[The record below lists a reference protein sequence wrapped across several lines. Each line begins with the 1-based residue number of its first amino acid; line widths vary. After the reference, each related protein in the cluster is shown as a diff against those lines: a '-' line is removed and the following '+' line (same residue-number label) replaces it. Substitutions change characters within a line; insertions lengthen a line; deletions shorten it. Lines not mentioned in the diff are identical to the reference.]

1 MAFPRLFLPVLV
13 SAALSLGSGA
23 LADGLP
29 WSASYDAAQTLSK
42 SSGKP
47 MLVDV
52 YTDWCVWCKKLDTDI
67 YPQPAV
73 VKAAALFVPVRI
85 NAEKEGQSVAAKYHV
100 TGYPTLLFL
109 SSDGTLISKITGYE
123 EADAFAADLTRI
135 EEENREFPAWQDTVK
150 ADPADHATALKL
162 ALAYVHRERLA
173 DAQALTTTLETGDK
187 TMLGPL
193 YNALAGAQLD
203 QGQTAAAMTLYQ
215 KTVAVSKV
223 DSELIPAHIG
233 LFQLYS
239 QKKDLPQMKVQLQ
252 ALAALPGT
260 PVDLKTRVK
269 AVLAQLNA
277 QTPTVSPPAPKLHA
291 RKPHLHK
298 PSKPQPQ

>member
-1 MAFPRLFLPVLV
+1 MAFPRFFLPILV
-13 SAALSLGSGA
+13 SAALSLGRGA

-29 WSASYDAAQTLSK
+29 WSASYEAAQTQSK

-52 YTDWCVWCKKLDTDI
+52 YTDWCFWCKKLDTDV

-73 VKAAALFVPVRI
+73 VKAATLFVPVRI
-85 NAEKEGQSVAAKYHV
+85 NAEKEGQAVAAKYHV
-100 TGYPTLLFL
+100 TGFPTLLFL

-123 EADAFAADLTRI
+123 EADAFAADLIRI
-135 EEENREFPAWQDTVK
+135 EEENREFPAWQAAVK
-150 ADPADHATALKL
+150 ADPTDHATALKL

-187 TMLGPL
+187 TTLGPL

-203 QGQTAAAMTLYQ
+203 QGQTAAAMALYQ

-223 DSELIPAHIG
+223 DNELIPAHIG

-239 QKKDLPQMKVQLQ
+239 GKKDLPQMKAQLQ
-252 ALAALPGT
+252 ALAALPGI
-260 PVDLKTRVK
+260 PADLKERVK
-269 AVLAQLNA
+269 SVLARLNA
-277 QTPTVSPPAPKLHA
+277 QTPTVSPSAPKPHA
-291 RKPHLHK
+291 RKPYTHK
-298 PSKPQPQ
+298 PSNP